1 MAKKPQPHELT
12 PEQKAAQLKPREHQL
27 GGAEVHTG
35 DEIIIGWESTLNEAP
50 VSAEASSLTTGQEP
64 SHLSSHTIDDRQS
77 ESRLPVSG
85 LKSVL
90 ESHAHHPVPPSSEL
104 SRPAGRLVDQ
114 PLVSGHDTTAFYG
127 SVSADPKTAEVS
139 PLSWQADA
147 TDSQPSGDIP
157 SAISGTLSPQVLAAH
172 DEQSPPTYF
181 QLQGVVQGEVTED
194 QGVDAYGALTVTGH
208 PSSDL
213 LWYVASRQ
221 GVFGTLD
228 IDQQGQWHYQLENS
242 SSKVQALVTGQSMAE
257 SFVVLVA
264 DSTGVTHM
272 TQLQIRVNG
281 SNDLP
286 VMAVVTPLDTH
297 EGGIAVHGQL
307 SATDLDA
314 GDQLIFSAAHPVA
327 GFVLHDDGQ
336 YVFDPS
342 SPVYDH
348 LKSGEQQILDI
359 PVAVTDRQGAQ
370 DTRILRIILTGSNDL
385 PALQIVEVRS
395 AQEDVPPLHGQLLG
409 TDPDRGDTLVY
420 STTLLVSGFS
430 LHTDGSYSF
439 DPSHASYQHLAAGQ
453 TRDVV
458 IPITVTDSV
467 GASSTQNLTIKL
479 TGSND
484 GATIAGVSS
493 GSTSEDNTQAVTG
506 QLTITDMDDGEA
518 YFVAQSGVVG
528 TYGTFTM
535 NEQGQW
541 RYQLDNRKPDVQS
554 LKTGDQ
560 VTDSFTVHS
569 ADGTEHTVT
578 VTITG
583 TNDAPTVAHA
593 LTTTTAAEDVAFSF
607 GIPKDTFADLDTG
620 DTLTLSTGS
629 LPAWL
634 HFDAATG
641 TFNGT
646 PANGDVGTQHI
657 TVTAT
662 DGSGAQVSSTFDLV
676 VSNTNDAP
684 MLNSIASV
692 RVTEDCAQATG
703 QFTAT
708 DPDTGDT
715 LIYSIAQPVDGLT
728 VNADGSWSFDP
739 AHASYQ
745 HLTAGQTQVLTIPV
759 TVTDSAG
766 ATSTQDL
773 VIKVNG
779 TNDGAVI
786 AGTDVGTVTED
797 QTAGGSHYLQA
808 TGTLS
813 VTDVDAGEAVFRAG
827 TSTGHYGDLVLHR
840 DGQWMYQA
848 DNSIGAVQALKAGQ
862 QLTESFTVHSAD
874 GTTHTIT
881 VTVIGTNDSP
891 TVTHVLTTRTA
902 TEDAAFSFGVPAG
915 TFSDIDTGDA
925 LTLSTGALPAWLH
938 FDATTGTFSGT
949 PANGDVGTIPI
960 TVTAIDSSGAQ
971 VSTTFNLVVNNT
983 NDAPMLSSIA
993 SVRVTEDGAQASG
1006 QFTATDPD
1014 TGDTLTYSISYAVDG
1029 FTLNAN
1035 GSYSFDPS
1043 HASYQQLVAGQTQVL
1058 QIPVTVTDSAGATS
1072 TQNLSITITGINERA
1087 MVVGVDSAS
1096 LREDVAVTAAGK
1108 LVATGQL
1115 SIVDPDAG
1123 QAHFVAQPAT
1133 PGTYGVFSID
1143 AAGVWHYEVNN
1154 ARTEIQQLKAGE
1166 TITDSMT
1173 ATTMDGSTHQIQI
1186 TIIGANDAPVLT
1198 AQTQSLSEDGHLF
1211 VGQLHANDVD
1221 LGDTLQFSTSAT
1233 VAGFT
1238 LNSDGTYQFDPANA
1252 AYQHVAAGQ
1261 TQVLTIP
1268 VTVTDAAGATSTQ
1281 NLSIT
1286 VTGTND
1292 GPIIAGL
1299 NTGSTSEDSPQAVT
1313 GRLTIADVDDGQAHF
1328 VAQNAAAGSYG
1339 SLTLTED
1346 GQWSYQLD
1354 NSKAAVQALKT
1365 GETVTDSFTVSSADG
1380 TTHTVSVTV
1389 AGRNDGAVIAGTDTG
1404 SVTEDTA
1411 VTTGHL
1417 QAIGQLTITDPDA
1430 GQAHFTAQ
1438 TDVAGSSGYGHFSVD
1453 AAGAWTYS
1461 ADNTQS
1467 AIQQLKAG
1475 DSLTDTLT
1483 VTSADGTTHTL
1494 TVTIHGTNDAPVLQ
1508 AQNQAVTEDGTQLSG
1523 HMVATDVDAGDTQT
1537 FSIAQAVDGFTLNAN
1552 GSYSF
1557 DPSHASYQHLTAGQT
1572 QAIVIPITVTD
1583 SAGATSTQNLSITVT
1598 GRNDGPTIAGVNT
1611 GSTAEDSSQAVT
1623 GQLTIADLDDG
1634 QAHFVA
1640 QNAAGSYGSLTLAED
1655 GQWSYQLD
1663 NSKAAVQAL
1672 KTGQTVTDSFTFTT
1686 ADGTT
1691 HTVSVTVAGRDDG
1704 AVIAGTDTGSVTED
1718 TVVTTGHLQASGQ
1731 LTISDP
1737 DAGQAHF
1744 IAQSDV
1750 AASYGHFSVDASGAW
1765 TYSADNTQT
1774 AVQQLKAGESLADT
1788 LTVASADGTT
1798 HTITVTLNGTNDA
1811 LVLAAQSQAVTEDGS
1826 LLSGHMVATDA
1837 DASDTQTFSLAN
1849 AFDGFTLNADGS
1861 YSFDPSHASYQHLAA
1876 GQTQDVVIPITVTDS
1891 TGLSSTQNLTI
1902 TVTGS
1907 NDGPTIAGVN
1917 TGSTTEDSS
1926 QAVTGQLTIADLDDG
1941 QAHFVAQNAAGSYGS
1956 LTLAEDG
1963 QWRYQ
1968 LDNSKAAVQA
1978 LKTGQTV
1985 TDSFTVTSADGTTH
1999 TVTVTLHGTNDA
2011 PVLQAQTQ
2019 AVTEDG
2025 TQLSG
2030 HMVAT
2035 DVDAGDTK
2043 TFSTTTAVDGF
2054 TLSADGTYQFDP
2066 THASYQH
2073 LAAGQTQ
2080 DVVIP
2085 ITVTDST
2092 GLSSTQNLTITV
2104 TGSNDGP
2111 LVVADTAAKAVDAG
2125 TINEDAPHVFSEADL
2140 LRLVGVSDVDD
2151 GSSMHIVAGSLTS
2164 THGTF
2169 TGDAAHGFTFT
2180 PAANFSGQDVDLKF
2194 SVTDG
2199 TASREAFATLDITP
2213 VADAPDRLADKPLSS
2228 NFDDAAG
2235 AAGWQPKAGRTLDL
2249 QGGSP
2254 VGGQAVVLTDKASD
2268 QLHQDLDT
2276 FAGQRVHLS
2285 FDVMGT
2291 SHTSVP
2297 LQVLWEGKVVAN
2309 INPKFAYWESTH
2321 TELDLVAT
2329 GPNSRLEF
2337 RTDGDRYT
2345 DGYQVRLDN
2354 VNLRF
2359 DDIRSDRLGVTNHDL
2374 QLQLGSEFRL
2384 TDSDGSE
2391 SVHYLI
2397 KGLPV
2402 GFTLTD
2408 GTHSVTVGQADQ
2420 EIDTR
2425 GWQQDALRVQAP
2437 HDYTGAVDI
2446 QVTARSE
2453 EAGNAVTADSQ
2464 MLPMRLSFESAD
2476 VLRVIEDT
2484 PKTFSADKLL
2494 ALAGVVAPPGEHLS
2508 LSDVTV
2514 DPAFGHLTHNSNGSW
2529 TFTPAANVSADQ
2541 VPLTLTVAGGTQP
2554 VTASLALSIA
2564 PVVDAPVSGGGLTVS
2579 TDFDHQGVGGD
2590 GWAFVDGT
2598 GMGWHT
2604 DYAKGIQVGQDKLYG
2619 GSSTNQIVELAA
2631 NAGNNIY
2638 RDLPTTVGQALHFGF
2653 DLSARAGNTVAALE
2667 VLWEG
2672 KVIDTITPGSSF
2684 GLVHHE
2690 YDLVA
2695 TGANSRI
2702 ELRATGG
2709 DGRSIIDNIAI
2720 SPPPVVGLVNHAVSL
2735 DVSQAF
2741 HLADTDGSETIS
2753 YLIKDLPVGATLS
2766 DGSHSVTVAAAGEAI
2781 DIKGWQLDTLTLQ
2794 APKDFEGQLDF
2805 KISATAEEGATHE
2818 TAMSTEQA
2826 MRLTFEH
2833 LETAEDTPRTF
2844 SESELLHLAGIRA
2857 PAGQTYALSDVQ
2869 VDPAFGQVTHNADGS
2884 WTFTP
2889 AANVSVEQVALMLT
2903 VTGGAQPITAHLPL
2917 SITPVTDTPVLSP
2930 GLQGSLTDF
2939 DSLAL
2944 GSKGWD
2950 TVDPTPFGWRTDG
2963 GGRVE
2968 VAQDKLYGGSSNT
2981 NVEVDLIANAG
2992 KNLYQDLSTGA
3003 GKALHLAFDLSARP
3017 GFGKAQLEV
3026 LWEGKVI
3033 DTITPGADGYAM
3045 QHHEYDLVATGDTS
3059 RIELR
3064 AAGSGDVRAL
3074 LDNIQIS
3081 PALVQLAQVNHDLHL
3096 KLDDYV
3102 HLADTDGSET
3112 LSYLIK
3118 GLPVGFTLTDGSH
3131 SITVTA
3137 ADQVVDTKGWQQ
3149 DALSVQAPQDFAGSL
3164 DLRISGRSEE
3174 GSTHQTATSAELP
3187 VRLSFESLSTSEDTP
3202 LTLSESKLLALAGVV
3217 LAAGEHLSL
3226 TDVQVDAAFGQ
3237 FSHNADGSWTF
3248 TPAANVNADQVPFTL
3263 TVSGGSQ
3270 PISSSLQLSITP
3282 VNDAPVLAA
3291 QTQTVTEDDS
3301 LLRGH
3306 MVATD
3311 VDTGDTGIFSLA
3323 NAVDG
3328 FTLNADGS
3336 YSFDPG
3342 HASYQHLAAGQTQD
3356 VVIPITVTD
3365 SAGATSTQSLTIT
3378 VMGSDDIT
3386 VISGDIATTLTEDQ
3400 NVNSQGNLEHFG
3412 KLSVSASDSG
3422 TAEFVPQNSVQTQYG
3437 RYTIDQTGF
3446 WLYEADNKQEA
3457 IQQLKT
3463 GEHLTDSFTVHSAD
3477 GTAQTITVTIQ
3488 GQDDAARFSAVQ
3500 NYSDDIYIPIGVSL
3514 MNAGPKE
3521 FLYISE
3527 VLLANQLPRNYVTA
3541 EVAITTPGGIG
3552 LRSPDGSISVI
3563 YHSTGGVANVPLMD
3577 LQAWH
3582 NKGAGYE
3589 VVVVDHPGGEIQIY
3603 AHDQGNPNL
3612 LSGFNAYVT
3621 GISNPAQAS
3630 LGFNPTMHDV
3640 WAASVGAAVQGA
3652 AVMPPAIAPLDFD
3665 SGHVLEDNG
3674 QQISGFIEVKDADA
3688 GQSAMTPQTD
3698 TATHYGRFSID
3709 VNGDWIYQLDNSRP
3723 EVQQLGDGQ
3732 TLVDTIT
3739 VLSEDGTA
3747 HEVAITIHGQNDG
3760 AVIAG
3765 ADSGRVVEDDHVTAA
3780 GTIVAKGLL
3789 TVTDSDAGQAAFVAQ
3804 NDVVTQY
3811 GHFSLAADGHWT
3823 YTVDNNR
3830 TDIQALKPG
3839 GMPGETADVSLL
3851 LAQALG
3857 QSNEAGFKAVAE
3869 ALTQQQPSAAAG
3881 VLDLSIQG
3889 AAIVLS
3895 GPTGTTPVVYAMDA
3909 NGRANIGVDELLSWL
3924 HQGKGYELHLQ
3935 GSQSDVQV
3943 FVHDRGDAGDLH
3955 PLPLS
3960 AATVLNDPASAAQ
3973 HLALSW
3979 QAAPLPAELSETVTV
3994 QSVDGTEHIIN
4005 LSIVGT
4011 AENAVIAGVDRGSVT
4026 EDAHVTGTGQIEAHG
4041 KLTIQDT
4048 DGGQAAF
4055 TSLHQVAGKF
4065 GYLSLQADGQWTY
4078 SADNNSAALNALNKG
4093 QLAVEAFVVKSVDGT
4108 AHTLSITVN
4117 GADEKPD
4124 LWPEIARNL
4133 MAQSGGDTRGYHVI
4147 AEHMAAGDSNGL
4159 RDVVMNVYD
4168 GKPTVVD
4175 ASGHVLHTFDR
4186 YSKFFG
4192 YYVPMNELADQLKAH
4207 PGAMLVLQ
4215 GSVGGNANYYFHDA
4229 SNEMLLNFNGA
4240 YSYEPDKHPIGG
4252 LPINGIPHPGA
4263 SVISNMP
4270 AQLGGADSGSVL
4282 ADGDALLQTQGHLT
4296 VLDAD
4301 GGQAHFN
4308 AQQSVK
4314 GQYGQFSIDAQGHW
4328 QYQADGHAPALS
4340 QLAAGQL
4347 LSETFTV
4354 HSVDGTSHTITVQL
4368 FGDNASAAVISGADT
4383 ASLSEDQAVQADHL
4397 RASGQLNITDGD
4409 AGQAHFNAQTNVA
4422 GSAGLGH
4429 FSLDTSGAW
4438 TYAVDN
4444 SKPQIQQLKAGET
4457 VTDTLTVSS
4466 ADGTTHQITVTLSGS
4481 NDAAVITGADSGAVS
4496 EDGGL
4501 SASGKLV
4508 ISDVDSGQASFT
4520 PQHQAAA
4527 HGSFTLT
4534 ASGDWT
4540 YTLDNHSAAVQ
4551 ALKTGES
4558 LSDSITV
4565 QSVDGSSHVVIVRI
4579 NGANDAPVLQA
4590 QSQTVAEDGSVLRG
4604 QMQASDADHGEHLQF
4619 STSAQVAG
4627 FSLHADGSYSFNPG
4641 HADYQSLTAGQQRD
4655 LSIPVVVTD
4664 ASGAH
4669 ATQMLTLHITGSNDG
4684 AVISGVDTG
4693 HVQVGGQAQV
4703 DGQLQVSDADAGQAG
4718 FQAGQ
4723 IVGSFGSLSIDAQ
4736 GRWQYQLDTSNAQ
4749 VQRLGWQD
4757 RVTDSVTVHSLDGT
4771 AQDVNIQVTGSAS
4784 VPLYSSVQPHSGM
4797 DAYGNILAAVHG
4809 AGYQYQGLADAL
4821 DKGDSSVVANMALSI
4836 SGSHVEVI
4844 DTAGNVLQTFSP
4856 VGVDYAATMS
4866 MHDLMQWHAQGFGI
4880 IVHEDSG
4887 MDSTRMWLHNMGDP
4901 HNIRVRLPDG
4911 TGFDGWADKWTFGEL
4926 PLNAMPAPAPVIASD
4941 EQSVEL
4947 TDMRPSQSAQ
4957 VNIEVTP
4964 VAGHDVPQQLIP
4976 VSSDMTASDGVST
4989 GIDINDEQQMGIA
5002 PHVADYWQFA
5012 DLSGVV
5018 QGDKSDGHPF
5028 ADQVSG
5034 YLDAAGIHVEG
5045 WVQVMPP
5052 MPPVE
5057 ALMDQHVNGSNDE
5070 HHMTSLD
5077 ESVNGSETGES
5088 LLAPEEPSHQHH
5100 G

>member
-35 DEIIIGWESTLNEAP
+35 DEIIIGWESTLNEAS
-50 VSAEASSLTTGQEP
+50 VSADASSPTTGQEP

-85 LKSVL
+85 LKNVL

-264 DSTGVTHM
+264 DNTGVTHM

-297 EGGIAVHGQL
+297 EGGLAVHGQL

-370 DTRILRIILTGSNDL
+370 DTRILRIILTGSNDV

-420 STTLLVSGFS
+420 STTLLVPGFS

-458 IPITVTDSV
+458 IPIIVTDSV

-554 LKTGDQ
+554 LKTGYQ

-569 ADGTEHTVT
+569 ADGTAHTVT

-593 LTTTTAAEDVAFSF
+593 LTTTTAAEDAAFSF

-641 TFNGT
+641 TFSGT

-745 HLTAGQTQVLTIPV
+745 HLTAGQTQVLTIPM

-862 QLTESFTVHSAD
+862 QVTESFTVHSAD

-881 VTVIGTNDSP
+881 VTVTGTNDSP

-971 VSTTFNLVVNNT
+971 VSTTCNLVVNNT

-1014 TGDTLTYSISYAVDG
+1014 TDDTLTYSISYAVDG

-1035 GSYSFDPS
+1035 GSYIFDPS

-1058 QIPVTVTDSAGATS
+1058 LIPVTVTDSAGATS
-1072 TQNLSITITGINERA
+1072 TQNLSITVTGINEGA
-1087 MVVGVDSAS
+1087 VVAGVDSAS

-1143 AAGVWHYEVNN
+1143 AAGAWHYEVNN

-1173 ATTMDGSTHQIQI
+1173 ATTMDGSMHQIQI
-1186 TIIGANDAPVLT
+1186 SITGANDVPVLT

-1211 VGQLHANDVD
+1211 AGQLHANDVD

-1292 GPIIAGL
+1292 GSIIAGL

-1328 VAQNAAAGSYG
+1328 VAQNAAGSYG

-1365 GETVTDSFTVSSADG
+1365 GDSVTDTFTVTSADG
-1380 TTHTVSVTV
+1380 TTHQVSVTV
-1389 AGRNDGAVIAGTDTG
+1389 TGKDDGAVIAGTDTG
-1404 SVTEDTA
+1404 TVAEDQSVQS
-1411 VTTGHL
+1411 GHL
-1417 QAIGQLTITDPDA
+1417 ETSGRLSVTDPDA
-1430 GQAHFTAQ
+1430 GQDHFLAQ
-1438 TDVAGSSGYGHFSVD
+1438 TNVAGSVGLGHFSLNST
-1453 AAGAWTYS
+1453 GAWIYT
-1461 ADNTQS
+1461 ADNSQT
-1467 AIQQLKAG
+1467 AIQHLKSG
-1475 DSLTDTLT
+1475 ESLTDTLT
-1483 VTSADGTTHTL
+1483 VNSVDGTIHTITVTLQGTNDVPVLQAQTQAVTEDGAQLTGKMIATDVDAGDTQTFSIAQPVDGFTLNADGSYSFDPSHVSYQHLAAGQTQAILIPITVTDRDGATSTQNLTITVTGTNDGAQISGTDSGVVTEDLNTSHSNLLVSGQLHVSDRDTGENLFVVTGQSNHQPGIHERATPVAGDHGLGQFVVHADGTWTFMADNTKPQIQTLAEHQTLQETITVHTIDGTTHTL
-1494 TVTIHGTNDAPVLQ
+1494 TVTIQGTNDAPLLAAQTQ
-1508 AQNQAVTEDGTQLSG
+1508 AITEDGAQLSG

-1583 SAGATSTQNLSITVT
+1583 SASATSTQNLSITVT
-1598 GRNDGPTIAGVNT
+1598 GSNDGPTIAGVNT

-1640 QNAAGSYGSLTLAED
+1640 QNAAAGSYGSLTLAED

-1704 AVIAGTDTGSVTED
+1704 AVIAGTDTGTVTED
-1718 TVVTTGHLQASGQ
+1718 TAVTTGHLQASGQ
-1731 LTISDP
+1731 LTVSDA
-1737 DAGQAHF
+1737 DTGEAHF
-1744 IAQSDV
+1744 TAQTDV
-1750 AASYGHFSVDASGAW
+1750 AGSAGYGHFSVDASGAW

-1774 AVQQLKAGESLADT
+1774 AVQQLKSGESLTDT

-1811 LVLAAQSQAVTEDGS
+1811 PVLVAQSQAVTEDGR
-1826 LLSGHMVATDA
+1826 LLRGQMVATDA
-1837 DASDTQTFSLAN
+1837 DAGDTKTFSLAN
-1849 AFDGFTLNADGS
+1849 AVDGFTLNADGS

-1907 NDGPTIAGVN
+1907 NDGP
-1917 TGSTTEDSS
+1917 
-1926 QAVTGQLTIADLDDG
+1926 
-1941 QAHFVAQNAAGSYGS
+1941 
-1956 LTLAEDG
+1956 
-1963 QWRYQ
+1963 
-1968 LDNSKAAVQA
+1968 
-1978 LKTGQTV
+1978 
-1985 TDSFTVTSADGTTH
+1985 
-1999 TVTVTLHGTNDA
+1999 
-2011 PVLQAQTQ
+2011 
-2019 AVTEDG
+2019 
-2025 TQLSG
+2025 
-2030 HMVAT
+2030 
-2035 DVDAGDTK
+2035 
-2043 TFSTTTAVDGF
+2043 
-2054 TLSADGTYQFDP
+2054 
-2066 THASYQH
+2066 
-2073 LAAGQTQ
+2073 
-2080 DVVIP
+2080 
-2085 ITVTDST
+2085 
-2092 GLSSTQNLTITV
+2092 
-2104 TGSNDGP
+2104 
-2111 LVVADTAAKAVDAG
+2111 LVVVDTAAKAVDAG

-2140 LRLVGVSDVDD
+2140 LRLVGASDVDD
-2151 GSSMHIVAGSLTS
+2151 GAQLHIVAGSLTS
-2164 THGTF
+2164 AHGTF
-2169 TGDAAHGFTFT
+2169 TGDAAHGFTFI
-2180 PAANFSGQDVDLKF
+2180 PAANYSGQDVDLKF

-2199 TASREAFATLDITP
+2199 TANREAFATLDITP
-2213 VADAPDRLADKPLSS
+2213 VADAPDRLAGKPLSS

-2235 AAGWQPKAGRTLDL
+2235 AAGWQPKAGRALDL
-2249 QGGSP
+2249 QWGSP
-2254 VGGQAVVLTDKASD
+2254 VGGQAVVLTDRASD

-2285 FDVMGT
+2285 FDVMAT
-2291 SHTSVP
+2291 NHISVP

-2309 INPKFAYWESTH
+2309 TNPKFAYWESTH

-2337 RTDGDRYT
+2337 RTDGDYYT
-2345 DGYQVRLDN
+2345 DGRQVRLDN

-2359 DDIRSDRLGVTNHDL
+2359 DDIRSDRLAVTNHDL
-2374 QLQLGSEFRL
+2374 QLQLGSEFRP

-2391 SVHYLI
+2391 SLHYLI

-2437 HDYTGAVDI
+2437 HDYIGSVDI
-2446 QVTARSE
+2446 RVTARSE
-2453 EAGNAVTADSQ
+2453 EAGNQQTADAPL
-2464 MLPMRLSFESAD
+2464 LPMRLSFESNDALT
-2476 VLRVIEDT
+2476 VSEDT

-2638 RDLPTTVGQALHFGF
+2638 RDLPTTAGQALHFGF

-2672 KVIDTITPGSSF
+2672 KVIDTITPSSAF
-2684 GLVHHE
+2684 GLEHHE

-2753 YLIKDLPVGATLS
+2753 YLIEDLPVGATLS

-2857 PAGQTYALSDVQ
+2857 PAGQTYALGDVQVDPAFGHVTHDADGKWTFTPAANVSADQVPLTLTVTGGAQPITATLPLNITPVVDAPVREATTGGSGQAISTDFNSVAVGGDGWAYVDGADTGWHTDYAKGIQVGQDKLYGGSSTNQIVELNAGAGNNIYRELPTTAGQTLHFGFDLSARGGSSVATLEVVWEGKVIDTITPASGFALVHHAYDLLATGANSRLELRATGGGEGRAIIDNIDIGAPVDPLLAPVNHDLHLNLTHELHLADTDGSETLTYIVKGLPVGFTLTDGTHSATVTTAGQVIETAGWDQDALMVRAPQDYAGQLAIQVSARAEETGNHQTATSADMTVSLSFENPSTAEDTPKTFTAPQLMQLAGISVPDGQTYTVDDVQVDPAFGQVSHDADGKWTFTPAANVSADAVSLTVHVSGGAQPLSGSFPLNITPVVDAPVLEAGSGPQYFDLAANFDTISMGSAGWATTDPAVAGWHTDHSGGVEMATEKVYGGTNTNSVAVGLIANAGANLFREVPTQAGQTVHLSFDLSARPSFAKSPVDVVWEGKVIDTITPSADGFAMVRHDYDLVATGSNSRIELRASGSGDQRALIDNLEVVGLPPAQFVLSNHDYQLDLTHSLHLADTDGSETLTYLVKGLPVGFTLTDGTHSATVATAGQVIETTGWTLDALMVRPSQNFHGDINLQVSARAEETANHQTATSADMALRLSFDSLSTAEDTPRTFSEVQLLQFAGLRAPAGQTYTLGDVQ

-2889 AANVSVEQVALMLT
+2889 AANVSADQVALNLT
-2903 VTGGAQPITAHLPL
+2903 VTGGAQPQQVALPLQITA
-2917 SITPVTDTPVLSP
+2917 VTDAP
-2930 GLQGSLTDF
+2930 LQGAGVSNSDFEQQRVTDSSSSQF
-2939 DSLAL
+2939 LDPGKYGWHSDGAGGVEVGPETSFGGSRSGNQVLEL
-2944 GSKGWD
+2944 ISKGASGAK
-2950 TVDPTPFGWRTDG
+2950 VP
-2963 GGRVE
+2963 
-2968 VAQDKLYGGSSNT
+2968 
-2981 NVEVDLIANAG
+2981 
-2992 KNLYQDLSTGA
+2992 NLYRDLTTEPGQH
-3003 GKALHLAFDLSARP
+3003 LHFAFDLSRRAGWAVGP
-3017 GFGKAQLEV
+3017 VEV

-3033 DTITPGADGYAM
+3033 DTITPTDGSFAL
-3045 QHHEYDLVATGDTS
+3045 HHHAYDLVATGS
-3059 RIELR
+3059 SARLELR
-3064 AAGSGDVRAL
+3064 VLGDTVDQRAL
-3074 LDNIQIS
+3074 LDNLYVGPPPQM
-3081 PALVQLAQVNHDLHL
+3081 ALVNHDLHL
-3096 KLDDYV
+3096 KVDDYV
-3102 HLADTDGSET
+3102 RLADTDGSET
-3112 LSYLIK
+3112 LNLLIK

-3131 SITVTA
+3131 SVTVTA
-3137 ADQVVDTKGWQQ
+3137 ADQVIDTKGWQQ
-3149 DALSVQAPQDFAGSL
+3149 DALSIQSPQDFSGTL
-3164 DLRISGRSEE
+3164 DLSISGRSEE
-3174 GSTHQTATSAELP
+3174 GSTHQTATTAELP
-3187 VRLSFESLSTSEDTP
+3187 VRLSFERLGTTEDTP
-3202 LTLSESKLLALAGVV
+3202 LTLDEDKLLALAGVV
-3217 LAAGEHLSL
+3217 PAAGQHLSL
-3226 TDVQVDAAFGQ
+3226 SDVQVDPAFGQ

-3248 TPAANVNADQVPFTL
+3248 TPSIDVHADQVPF
-3263 TVSGGSQ
+3263 
-3270 PISSSLQLSITP
+3270 
-3282 VNDAPVLAA
+3282 
-3291 QTQTVTEDDS
+3291 
-3301 LLRGH
+3301 
-3306 MVATD
+3306 
-3311 VDTGDTGIFSLA
+3311 
-3323 NAVDG
+3323 
-3328 FTLNADGS
+3328 
-3336 YSFDPG
+3336 
-3342 HASYQHLAAGQTQD
+3342 
-3356 VVIPITVTD
+3356 
-3365 SAGATSTQSLTIT
+3365 
-3378 VMGSDDIT
+3378 
-3386 VISGDIATTLTEDQ
+3386 
-3400 NVNSQGNLEHFG
+3400 NL
-3412 KLSVSASDSG
+3412 
-3422 TAEFVPQNSVQTQYG
+3422 
-3437 RYTIDQTGF
+3437 I
-3446 WLYEADNKQEA
+3446 
-3457 IQQLKT
+3457 I
-3463 GEHLTDSFTVHSAD
+3463 
-3477 GTAQTITVTIQ
+3477 
-3488 GQDDAARFSAVQ
+3488 
-3500 NYSDDIYIPIGVSL
+3500 
-3514 MNAGPKE
+3514 
-3521 FLYISE
+3521 
-3527 VLLANQLPRNYVTA
+3527 
-3541 EVAITTPGGIG
+3541 
-3552 LRSPDGSISVI
+3552 
-3563 YHSTGGVANVPLMD
+3563 TGG
-3577 LQAWH
+3577 
-3582 NKGAGYE
+3582 
-3589 VVVVDHPGGEIQIY
+3589 
-3603 AHDQGNPNL
+3603 
-3612 LSGFNAYVT
+3612 
-3621 GISNPAQAS
+3621 AQPRS
-3630 LGFNPTMHDV
+3630 C
-3640 WAASVGAAVQGA
+3640 
-3652 AVMPPAIAPLDFD
+3652 
-3665 SGHVLEDNG
+3665 
-3674 QQISGFIEVKDADA
+3674 
-3688 GQSAMTPQTD
+3688 
-3698 TATHYGRFSID
+3698 
-3709 VNGDWIYQLDNSRP
+3709 
-3723 EVQQLGDGQ
+3723 
-3732 TLVDTIT
+3732 
-3739 VLSEDGTA
+3739 
-3747 HEVAITIHGQNDG
+3747 
-3760 AVIAG
+3760 
-3765 ADSGRVVEDDHVTAA
+3765 
-3780 GTIVAKGLL
+3780 
-3789 TVTDSDAGQAAFVAQ
+3789 
-3804 NDVVTQY
+3804 
-3811 GHFSLAADGHWT
+3811 
-3823 YTVDNNR
+3823 
-3830 TDIQALKPG
+3830 
-3839 GMPGETADVSLL
+3839 SLL
-3851 LAQALG
+3851 L
-3857 QSNEAGFKAVAE
+3857 SII
-3869 ALTQQQPSAAAG
+3869 SA
-3881 VLDLSIQG
+3881 
-3889 AAIVLS
+3889 
-3895 GPTGTTPVVYAMDA
+3895 
-3909 NGRANIGVDELLSWL
+3909 N
-3924 HQGKGYELHLQ
+3924 
-3935 GSQSDVQV
+3935 
-3943 FVHDRGDAGDLH
+3943 
-3955 PLPLS
+3955 
-3960 AATVLNDPASAAQ
+3960 
-3973 HLALSW
+3973 
-3979 QAAPLPAELSETVTV
+3979 
-3994 QSVDGTEHIIN
+3994 
-4005 LSIVGT
+4005 
-4011 AENAVIAGVDRGSVT
+4011 
-4026 EDAHVTGTGQIEAHG
+4026 
-4041 KLTIQDT
+4041 
-4048 DGGQAAF
+4048 
-4055 TSLHQVAGKF
+4055 
-4065 GYLSLQADGQWTY
+4065 
-4078 SADNNSAALNALNKG
+4078 
-4093 QLAVEAFVVKSVDGT
+4093 
-4108 AHTLSITVN
+4108 VN
-4117 GADEKPD
+4117 
-4124 LWPEIARNL
+4124 
-4133 MAQSGGDTRGYHVI
+4133 
-4147 AEHMAAGDSNGL
+4147 
-4159 RDVVMNVYD
+4159 
-4168 GKPTVVD
+4168 
-4175 ASGHVLHTFDR
+4175 
-4186 YSKFFG
+4186 
-4192 YYVPMNELADQLKAH
+4192 
-4207 PGAMLVLQ
+4207 
-4215 GSVGGNANYYFHDA
+4215 
-4229 SNEMLLNFNGA
+4229 
-4240 YSYEPDKHPIGG
+4240 
-4252 LPINGIPHPGA
+4252 
-4263 SVISNMP
+4263 
-4270 AQLGGADSGSVL
+4270 
-4282 ADGDALLQTQGHLT
+4282 
-4296 VLDAD
+4296 
-4301 GGQAHFN
+4301 
-4308 AQQSVK
+4308 
-4314 GQYGQFSIDAQGHW
+4314 
-4328 QYQADGHAPALS
+4328 
-4340 QLAAGQL
+4340 
-4347 LSETFTV
+4347 
-4354 HSVDGTSHTITVQL
+4354 
-4368 FGDNASAAVISGADT
+4368 
-4383 ASLSEDQAVQADHL
+4383 
-4397 RASGQLNITDGD
+4397 
-4409 AGQAHFNAQTNVA
+4409 
-4422 GSAGLGH
+4422 
-4429 FSLDTSGAW
+4429 
-4438 TYAVDN
+4438 
-4444 SKPQIQQLKAGET
+4444 
-4457 VTDTLTVSS
+4457 
-4466 ADGTTHQITVTLSGS
+4466 
-4481 NDAAVITGADSGAVS
+4481 
-4496 EDGGL
+4496 
-4501 SASGKLV
+4501 
-4508 ISDVDSGQASFT
+4508 
-4520 PQHQAAA
+4520 
-4527 HGSFTLT
+4527 
-4534 ASGDWT
+4534 
-4540 YTLDNHSAAVQ
+4540 
-4551 ALKTGES
+4551 
-4558 LSDSITV
+4558 
-4565 QSVDGSSHVVIVRI
+4565 
-4579 NGANDAPVLQA
+4579 
-4590 QSQTVAEDGSVLRG
+4590 
-4604 QMQASDADHGEHLQF
+4604 
-4619 STSAQVAG
+4619 
-4627 FSLHADGSYSFNPG
+4627 
-4641 HADYQSLTAGQQRD
+4641 
-4655 LSIPVVVTD
+4655 
-4664 ASGAH
+4664 
-4669 ATQMLTLHITGSNDG
+4669 
-4684 AVISGVDTG
+4684 
-4693 HVQVGGQAQV
+4693 
-4703 DGQLQVSDADAGQAG
+4703 
-4718 FQAGQ
+4718 
-4723 IVGSFGSLSIDAQ
+4723 
-4736 GRWQYQLDTSNAQ
+4736 
-4749 VQRLGWQD
+4749 
-4757 RVTDSVTVHSLDGT
+4757 
-4771 AQDVNIQVTGSAS
+4771 
-4784 VPLYSSVQPHSGM
+4784 
-4797 DAYGNILAAVHG
+4797 
-4809 AGYQYQGLADAL
+4809 
-4821 DKGDSSVVANMALSI
+4821 
-4836 SGSHVEVI
+4836 
-4844 DTAGNVLQTFSP
+4844 
-4856 VGVDYAATMS
+4856 
-4866 MHDLMQWHAQGFGI
+4866 
-4880 IVHEDSG
+4880 
-4887 MDSTRMWLHNMGDP
+4887 
-4901 HNIRVRLPDG
+4901 
-4911 TGFDGWADKWTFGEL
+4911 
-4926 PLNAMPAPAPVIASD
+4926 PAPAPAILSD
-4941 EQSVEL
+4941 GQE
-4947 TDMRPSQSAQ
+4947 TDLAEMRPNQLSQ

-4964 VAGHDVPQQLIP
+4964 ADEHHDQQQLVP
-4976 VSSDMTASDGVST
+4976 VLSEMTPSAHDSDGQNT
-4989 GIDINDEQQMGIA
+4989 DGEQPIVIA

-5034 YLDAAGIHVEG
+5034 YLDAAGIHVEEG
-5045 WVQVMPP
+5045 AQVMPP

-5057 ALMDQHVNGSNDE
+5057 ALMEQHVNGSNDE

-5077 ESVNGSETGES
+5077 ESVTGSETGEP
-5088 LLAPEEPSHQHH
+5088 LLAPEDPSHQHH

>member
-12 PEQKAAQLKPREHQL
+12 PEQKTAQLKPREHQL

-35 DEIIIGWESTLNEAP
+35 NEIIIGWESTLNEAP
-50 VSAEASSLTTGQEP
+50 VSAEASSPTTGQEP

-114 PLVSGHDTTAFYG
+114 PLVSGHDTTAFYD

-264 DSTGVTHM
+264 DNTGVTHM

-297 EGGIAVHGQL
+297 EGGLAVHGQL

-370 DTRILRIILTGSNDL
+370 DTRILRIILTGSNDV
-385 PALQIVEVRS
+385 PALQVEVRS

-420 STTLLVSGFS
+420 STKLLVPGFS

-453 TRDVV
+453 TRDVM

-506 QLTITDMDDGEA
+506 QLTITDIDDGEA

-541 RYQLDNRKPDVQS
+541 RYLLDNRKPDVQS
-554 LKTGDQ
+554 LKTGGQ

-593 LTTTTAAEDVAFSF
+593 LTTTTAAEDAAFSF

-641 TFNGT
+641 TFSGT

-662 DGSGAQVSSTFDLV
+662 DCSGAQVSSTFDLV

-797 QTAGGSHYLQA
+797 QTAGGSHYLQT

-813 VTDVDAGEAVFRAG
+813 VTDVDAGEAVSRAG

-862 QLTESFTVHSAD
+862 QVTESFTVHSAD

-881 VTVIGTNDSP
+881 VTVTGTNDSP

-902 TEDAAFSFGVPAG
+902 TEDAAFSFGIPAG

-1029 FTLNAN
+1029 FTLN
-1035 GSYSFDPS
+1035 
-1043 HASYQQLVAGQTQVL
+1043 
-1058 QIPVTVTDSAGATS
+1058 
-1072 TQNLSITITGINERA
+1072 
-1087 MVVGVDSAS
+1087 
-1096 LREDVAVTAAGK
+1096 
-1108 LVATGQL
+1108 
-1115 SIVDPDAG
+1115 
-1123 QAHFVAQPAT
+1123 
-1133 PGTYGVFSID
+1133 
-1143 AAGVWHYEVNN
+1143 
-1154 ARTEIQQLKAGE
+1154 
-1166 TITDSMT
+1166 
-1173 ATTMDGSTHQIQI
+1173 
-1186 TIIGANDAPVLT
+1186 
-1198 AQTQSLSEDGHLF
+1198 
-1211 VGQLHANDVD
+1211 
-1221 LGDTLQFSTSAT
+1221 
-1233 VAGFT
+1233 
-1238 LNSDGTYQFDPANA
+1238 SDGTYQFDPANA

-1328 VAQNAAAGSYG
+1328 IAQNATAGSYG

-1365 GETVTDSFTVSSADG
+1365 GETVTDSFTVTTADG

-1389 AGRNDGAVIAGTDTG
+1389 AGRDDGAVIAGTDTGTVTEDTSVTRGHLQASGQLTVSDADTGEAHFTAQIDVAGSAGYGHFSLDSTGAWTYSTDNTQTAIQQLKAGDSLTDTMTVASADGTTHTVTVTLHGTNDAPVLAAQTQAVTEDGTQLSGHMVATDVDAGDTQTFSIAHAVDGFTLNADGSYSFDPSHASYQYLAAGQTQSVLIPITVTDSAGATSTQNLTITVTGANDGAVIGGVSTG

-1417 QAIGQLTITDPDA
+1417 QASGQLTISDA
-1430 GQAHFTAQ
+1430 DTGEAHFTAQ
-1438 TDVAGSSGYGHFSVD
+1438 TDVAGCSGYGHFSVD
-1453 AAGAWTYS
+1453 TAGAWTYS
-1461 ADNTQS
+1461 ADNTQA

-1475 DSLTDTLT
+1475 ESLTDTLT
-1483 VTSADGTTHTL
+1483 VASADGTAHTL

-1508 AQNQAVTEDGTQLSG
+1508 AQNQAVTEDGTQLIG

-1583 SAGATSTQNLSITVT
+1583 SAGVTSTQNLTITVTGANDGAVICGVSTGSVTEDTAVTSGHLQASGQLTISDADTGEAHFTAQTDLAGSSGYGLFSVDTSGHWSYSADNTQTAVQQLKAGDSLTDTLTVTSADGTTHTVTVTLSGANDAPVLQAKTQAITEDGTQLSGQMAATDVDAGDTQTFSIAHAVDGFTLNADGSYSFDPSHASYQHLAAGQTQAVVIPITVTDSAGATSTQNLTITVT
-1598 GRNDGPTIAGVNT
+1598 GSNDGPTIAGVNT

-1640 QNAAGSYGSLTLAED
+1640 QNAAAGSYGSLTLAED

-1672 KTGQTVTDSFTFTT
+1672 KTGQTVTDSFTVSS

-1718 TVVTTGHLQASGQ
+1718 TAVTTGNQQASGQ
-1731 LTISDP
+1731 LTVSDV
-1737 DAGQAHF
+1737 DTGEAHF
-1744 IAQSDV
+1744 TAQTDV
-1750 AASYGHFSVDASGAW
+1750 AGSAGYGHFSVDAAGAW

-1774 AVQQLKAGESLADT
+1774 AIQQLKSGESLTDT

-1811 LVLAAQSQAVTEDGS
+1811 PVLA
-1826 LLSGHMVATDA
+1826 
-1837 DASDTQTFSLAN
+1837 
-1849 AFDGFTLNADGS
+1849 
-1861 YSFDPSHASYQHLAA
+1861 
-1876 GQTQDVVIPITVTDS
+1876 
-1891 TGLSSTQNLTI
+1891 
-1902 TVTGS
+1902 
-1907 NDGPTIAGVN
+1907 
-1917 TGSTTEDSS
+1917 
-1926 QAVTGQLTIADLDDG
+1926 
-1941 QAHFVAQNAAGSYGS
+1941 
-1956 LTLAEDG
+1956 
-1963 QWRYQ
+1963 
-1968 LDNSKAAVQA
+1968 
-1978 LKTGQTV
+1978 
-1985 TDSFTVTSADGTTH
+1985 
-1999 TVTVTLHGTNDA
+1999 
-2011 PVLQAQTQ
+2011 AQTQ

-2151 GSSMHIVAGSLTS
+2151 GSRMHIVAGSLTS
-2164 THGTF
+2164 AHGTF
-2169 TGDAAHGFTFT
+2169 SGDAAHGFTFT

-2213 VADAPDRLADKPLSS
+2213 VADAPDRLAGKPLAS

-2235 AAGWQPKAGRTLDL
+2235 AAGWQPKAGRALDL
-2249 QGGSP
+2249 QWGSP
-2254 VGGQAVVLTDKASD
+2254 VGGQAVVLTDRASD

-2285 FDVMGT
+2285 FDVMAT
-2291 SHTSVP
+2291 NHISVP

-2337 RTDGDRYT
+2337 RTDGNYYT
-2345 DGYQVRLDN
+2345 DGRQVRLDN

-2359 DDIRSDRLGVTNHDL
+2359 DDIRSDREGITNHDL
-2374 QLQLGSEFRL
+2374 RLQLGSEFAL

-2391 SVHYLI
+2391 IVHYLI

-2464 MLPMRLSFESAD
+2464 MLPMRLSFASAD
-2476 VLRVIEDT
+2476 VLRVSEDT

-2579 TDFDHQGVGGD
+2579 TDFDHQDVGGD

-2638 RDLPTTVGQALHFGF
+2638 RDLPTTAGQALHFGF

-2672 KVIDTITPGSSF
+2672 KVIDTITPSSAF
-2684 GLVHHE
+2684 GLEHHE

-2695 TGANSRI
+2695 TGTNSRI

-2766 DGSHSVTVAAAGEAI
+2766 DGSHSVTVAVAGEAI

-2844 SESELLHLAGIRA
+2844 SESELLQLAGIRA
-2857 PAGQTYALSDVQ
+2857 PAGQTYALGDVQ
-2869 VDPAFGQVTHNADGS
+2869 VDPAFGHVTHDADGK

-2889 AANVSVEQVALMLT
+2889 AANVSADQVPLTLT

-2950 TVDPTPFGWRTDG
+2950 TVDPTPFGWHTDG

-2981 NVEVDLIANAG
+2981 NVEVGLIANAG

-3217 LAAGEHLSL
+3217 PAAGEHLSL

-3248 TPAANVNADQVPFTL
+3248 TPAANVNADQVQFTM

-3311 VDTGDTGIFSLA
+3311 VDAGDTGIFSLA

-3378 VMGSDDIT
+3378 VMGRDDIT

-3422 TAEFVPQNSVQTQYG
+3422 TAEFVPQNAVQTQYG

-3563 YHSTGGVANVPLMD
+3563 YHSTGGVTNVPLMD

-3582 NKGAGYE
+3582 NKGAGYA

-3652 AVMPPAIAPLDFD
+3652 AVMPPAVAPLDFD

-3709 VNGDWIYQLDNSRP
+3709 VNGDWVYQLDTQRP
-3723 EVQQLGDGQ
+3723 EVQQLADGQ

-3747 HEVAITIHGQNDG
+3747 HEVAITIHGQNDS

-3789 TVTDSDAGQAAFVAQ
+3789 TVTDVDAGQAAFVAQ
-3804 NDVVTQY
+3804 TDVVTQY

-3823 YTVDNNR
+3823 YTVGNSR
-3830 TDIQALKPG
+3830 AEVQALTPG
-3839 GMPGETADVSLL
+3839 GTPGETADVSLL

-3869 ALTQQQPSAAAG
+3869 ALTQQQPNAAAG

-3889 AAIVLS
+3889 AAIMLS
-3895 GPTGTTPVVYAMDA
+3895 GPTGTTPVLYAMDA

-3979 QAAPLPAELSETVTV
+3979 QTAPLPAELSETVTV
-3994 QSVDGTEHIIN
+3994 HSVDGTEHTIN

-4011 AENAVIAGVDRGSVT
+4011 AENAVIAGVDCGSVT

-4078 SADNNSAALNALNKG
+4078 SADNNSPALNALNKG
-4093 QLAVEAFVVKSVDGT
+4093 QSAVETFVVKSVDGT

-4147 AEHMAAGDSNGL
+4147 VERMAAGDSDGL

-4192 YYVPMNELADQLKAH
+4192 YYVPMNELCEQIKAH

-4263 SVISNMP
+4263 SVISNIP
-4270 AQLGGADSGSVL
+4270 ARLGGADSGSVL

-4301 GGQAHFN
+4301 GGQAHFA
-4308 AQQSVK
+4308 AQQDVQ
-4314 GQYGQFSIDAQGHW
+4314 GQYGKFSIDAQGSWH
-4328 QYQADGHAPALS
+4328 YQADGHLPALS

-4354 HSVDGTSHTITVQL
+4354 H
-4368 FGDNASAAVISGADT
+4368 
-4383 ASLSEDQAVQADHL
+4383 
-4397 RASGQLNITDGD
+4397 
-4409 AGQAHFNAQTNVA
+4409 
-4422 GSAGLGH
+4422 
-4429 FSLDTSGAW
+4429 
-4438 TYAVDN
+4438 
-4444 SKPQIQQLKAGET
+4444 
-4457 VTDTLTVSS
+4457 S

-4703 DGQLQVSDADAGQAG
+4703 DGQLQVSDAVAGQAG

-4771 AQDVNIQVTGSAS
+4771 AHDVNIQVTGSAS

-4976 VSSDMTASDGVST
+4976 VSSDMTASDGIST